1 MKNTFKKGIASV
13 MAIATL
19 MTGMTGIVSN
29 AAEVNS
35 NDTAISI
42 DEPNT
47 RSGKSF
53 SFTNV
58 GTGGAYCSGTITLT
72 SAKTITISFGHCSV
86 GSALVSIRSASDD
99 TAYDSFVIP
108 ASAGTTLYFYTYLPA
123 GSYRFYVTPY
133 GCSSTSGG
141 FYVTY

>member
-29 AAEVNS
+29 AAEVKS
-35 NDTAISI
+35 NDTTISI

-58 GTGGAYCSGTITLT
+58 GINGAYCYGTITLT
-72 SAKTITISFGHCSV
+72 SQKTITISFGPSN
-86 GSALVSIRSASDD
+86 GAALVSIRNASTDD
-99 TAYDSFVIP
+99 ECGAFIIP
-108 ASAGTTLYFYTYLPA
+108 ASAGTTLYCYFNLPA
-123 GSYRFYVTPY
+123 GSYKFYVTPY
-133 GCSSTSGG
+133 NCNNTSGG
-141 FYVTY
+141 FHVTY